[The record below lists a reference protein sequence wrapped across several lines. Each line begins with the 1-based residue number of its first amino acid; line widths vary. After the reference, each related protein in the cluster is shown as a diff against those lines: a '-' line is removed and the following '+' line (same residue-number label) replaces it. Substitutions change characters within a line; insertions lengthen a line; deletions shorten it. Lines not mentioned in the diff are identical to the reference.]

1 MPSQIENK
9 LALVAWLAEQFGFK
23 NNKDMLSSLLK
34 EESESWTD
42 ECHPTLKT
50 ILSRPDLCYN
60 RDRLEHY
67 DSNIRHYLDAI
78 NAERGGEDR
87 IQLKYFQYLSMLMT
101 EVLLDNIAHNKERLI
116 KQLNEFVSF
125 NRELNNE
132 RIRFDESDLN
142 KLAIWGAT
150 GCGKTLLMHLHY
162 YQFLHYAPDLFKPMN
177 ILLITPNEA
186 LSAQHIQEMT
196 KSGIPCARVEDASS
210 LRMHAHP
217 VRVIEITKIVKNRS
231 GKGVSI
237 PLDRFEAP
245 NLLFVDEG
253 HKGSGGRA
261 WFDTRHEL
269 AKGGFAFEYSATFGQ
284 ALHAAAKDELDR
296 HYFKHIA
303 FDYSYAY
310 FYGDGYGKD
319 FDVLN
324 LPRYKPASNLF
335 DHEDDPVLADR
346 RVQDRQRDLVF
357 LANLMALCEQLL
369 VYETKSEVV
378 RAYNLERPLL
388 LFLGSTV
395 NTRLSDVAILMQ
407 FLQQV
412 VSNRDVQDQPWVED
426 AIKEVLS
433 GQALLNERGRDAFSD
448 MFFYLKRRCNNNP
461 TNIYKRI
468 LKLVFHAD
476 SSADLRPRQVGKNDQ
491 LGLKVGETDSY
502 FGLVYV
508 GGITTFGKKMAQAGV
523 QMNIQDHRRAPL
535 FETINDHDSSI
546 NILIG
551 ARKFMEGWNSWRVSG
566 MGLLNVGRGEGPQ
579 IIQLFGRGVR
589 LKGKGFSL
597 KRTGVELDKKDPIK
611 LLERLNIFG
620 VNADYIRYFRDLL
633 EAEGV
638 NRIEISLP
646 TRAQKQFINM
656 GLYEPHFPPESEFR
670 RRRVLNTCPS
680 TALQISMRVSSRVST
695 AASDRTE
702 EGPQRQEREPVSLGS
717 DGLNCIDAEALRL
730 RLLEDKF
737 QLNRYNILLNDSASL
752 RKIVEEACHFMVAEK
767 DDLRPRN
774 FADRVRLQDLAYT
787 AVKKYMHRLY
797 RREQKNWE
805 TDNMGYAI
813 VQEDDPNLL
822 MEYKLSISK
831 SERTEVL
838 IETIRRIKEDEEKLD
853 LFYISESGP
862 NEPTRVYYERHLY
875 LPLFKNNEDKGIEIS
890 PPPLEPSEVK
900 FVKMLRNYARQA
912 IAMKDQQIVLLRNR
926 SRGKGIGFYEDSGFF
941 PDFILWIKEKQ
952 KQKIIFVEPH
962 GLRFGMDKYKKK
974 LHQRLQKISKDLAKD
989 NPEWKHLHMDCYI
1002 LSTTA
1007 HKELEELYTGQK
1019 KQDFEK
1025 DNILFLEDG
1034 EECVKKIF
1042 DASA

>member
-1 MPSQIENK
+1 M
-9 LALVAWLAEQFGFK
+9 
-23 NNKDMLSSLLK
+23 
-34 EESESWTD
+34 
-42 ECHPTLKT
+42 
-50 ILSRPDLCYN
+50 
-60 RDRLEHY
+60 
-67 DSNIRHYLDAI
+67 
-78 NAERGGEDR
+78 
-87 IQLKYFQYLSMLMT
+87 
-101 EVLLDNIAHNKERLI
+101 
-116 KQLNEFVSF
+116 
-125 NRELNNE
+125 
-132 RIRFDESDLN
+132 
-142 KLAIWGAT
+142 
-150 GCGKTLLMHLHY
+150 
-162 YQFLHYAPDLFKPMN
+162 
-177 ILLITPNEA
+177 
-186 LSAQHIQEMT
+186 
-196 KSGIPCARVEDASS
+196 
-210 LRMHAHP
+210 
-217 VRVIEITKIVKNRS
+217 
-231 GKGVSI
+231 
-237 PLDRFEAP
+237 
-245 NLLFVDEG
+245 
-253 HKGSGGRA
+253 
-261 WFDTRHEL
+261 
-269 AKGGFAFEYSATFGQ
+269 
-284 ALHAAAKDELDR
+284 
-296 HYFKHIA
+296 
-303 FDYSYAY
+303 
-310 FYGDGYGKD
+310 
-319 FDVLN
+319 
-324 LPRYKPASNLF
+324 
-335 DHEDDPVLADR
+335 LADR

-369 VYETKSEVV
+369 VYETKSEAVK
-378 RAYNLERPLL
+378 AYNLERPLL

-448 MFFYLKRRCNNNP
+448 MFFYLKKRCNNNP

-508 GGITTFGKKMAQAGV
+508 GGITTFSKKMAKAGV
-523 QMNIQDHRRAPL
+523 QMNIQDHRRASL
-535 FETINDHDSSI
+535 FETINDPESSI

-646 TRAQKQFINM
+646 TRAQKQFVNM
-656 GLYEPHFPPESEFR
+656 GLYEPHFPPEAEFR
-670 RRRVLNTCPS
+670 RQRVLNTRP
-680 TALQISMRVSSRVST
+680 ALKLQVGMRVSSPVVT
-695 AASDRTE
+695 AASDRRE
-702 EGPQRQEREPVSLGS
+702 DSPQGQKRKSISLS
-717 DGLNCIDAEALRL
+717 QDALNCIDAEALRL

-752 RKIVEEACHFMVAEK
+752 RKIVEEECHFMVAEE
-767 DDLRPRN
+767 DDLKTHN
-774 FADRVRLQDLAYT
+774 FADRKRLQDLAYQ
-787 AVKKYMHRLY
+787 AVRKYMHRLY

-838 IETIRRIKEDEEKLD
+838 IEKIQKIKENADDLD
-853 LFYISESGP
+853 TFYTSESGQ
-862 NEPTRVYYERHLY
+862 NEPERIYYERHLY
-875 LPLFKNNEDKGIEIS
+875 LPLFINNNGNKDIEIS

-900 FVKMLRNYARQA
+900 FVNLLKQYPKRA
-912 IAMKDQQIVLLRNR
+912 IAAKNQQIALLRNR
-926 SRGKGIGFYEDSGFF
+926 NRGKGIGFYEDSGFF

-1019 KQDFEK
+1019 KEDFEK

-1034 EECVKKIF
+1034 EECIKKIF